1 MKFFLT
7 FLLLALPG
15 ICAAHQDPPQ
25 HIRMS
30 FQWIEVPHSL
40 LTELT
45 SGEKKTGSA
54 LHAEVLA
61 QVKQGKAK
69 LLNTDVMVCKSAQR
83 TTIESFREEIYPTEY
98 CPPGSENMPVY
109 PPVAPGVRGIVAFEP
124 RNVGVAVEVE
134 PTLGNYDRIISLRMN
149 AEIVK
154 SGPLVTWME
163 HKDRWGDAAVR
174 MPFYERWSVN
184 TCPCLLDGKFE
195 LVSLISPKTPQPAPA
210 VMHKI
215 MLFVRAD
222 LLPKKF

>member
-7 FLLLALPG
+7 FLLLALPS

-30 FQWIEVPHSL
+30 FQWIEVPHPL

-45 SGEKKTGSA
+45 SGEKKTGAA

-83 TTIESFREEIYPTEY
+83 TTIQSIREEIFPTEY
-98 CPPGSENMPVY
+98 SPPGSENMPSY
-109 PPVAPGVRGIVAFEP
+109 PPFSPGVRSIVAFEP
-124 RNVGVAVEVE
+124 RDTGVMIEVE
-134 PTLGNYDRIISLRMN
+134 PTLGNDDRIISLRMN

-154 SGPLVTWME
+154 PGPLVTWME

-174 MPFYERWSVN
+174 MPFYERWNVS
-184 TCPCLLDGKFE
+184 TCPSLLDGKFE
-195 LVSLISPKTPQPAPA
+195 FVSLISPKTPQPAPA
-210 VMHKI
+210 VIHKI

-222 LLPKKF
+222 VLPPKI